1 MNHFLRFGSPVLSSF
16 LPSSLLFA
24 LLAAATGCSVT
35 TEGADGHA
43 TFSYDSLGSMSVP
56 LAAGASD
63 GITASVPSGTTVD
76 HATSSNTAVLTIGTM
91 TTNSAGGYDFPV
103 TGGNPGSSVFTIYD
117 PTGKVIDQT
126 TVEVAATTSITLS
139 TPSGLTLLEGQ
150 SYAVHAT
157 TIGAGGATL
166 AGSGAIHFA
175 YTGSLASAAPT
186 NAFCTGDCG
195 YFTATTAGDGEANV
209 TALSASAPLQLHVVP
224 ASAIDTL
231 SFASAT
237 LSIAPNGVGS
247 MAYTLKSSGTIVYT
261 GGTELTCTSSNA
273 TVAASMTQLFGS
285 TLATSTTTGSIAI
298 GSGPAGT
305 ATITCSVGGQQASF
319 DVTVQ

>member
-1 MNHFLRFGSPVLSSF
+1 MNHLLRFA
-16 LPSSLLFA
+16 SSLLPVA
-24 LLAAATGCSVT
+24 LLGTAAGCNV
-35 TEGADGHA
+35 TEGADDRA
-43 TFSYDSLGSMSVP
+43 DFSYDSLGSMSVP

-63 GITASVPSGTTVD
+63 GISISVSSTTTID
-76 HATSSNTAVLTIGTM
+76 HATSSDPAVLTLGAM
-91 TTNSAGGYDFPV
+91 TNSAPGAYDVPV
-103 TGGNPGSSVFTIYD
+103 TAGSPGSATLTIYD

-175 YTGSLASAAPT
+175 YSGSLVSAAPT

-195 YFTATTAGDGEANV
+195 YFTAATAGDGEANV
-209 TALSASAPLQLHVVP
+209 TAVSASAPLQLHVVP
-224 ASAIDTL
+224 ASAIDAL

-237 LSIAPNGVGS
+237 VSFAPNGGGS
-247 MAYTLKSSGTIVYT
+247 VAYTLKSSGAVVFT
-261 GGTELTCTSSNA
+261 GGTELTCTSSNSA
-273 TVAASMTQLFGS
+273 VAAPMAQFFGA
-285 TLATSTTTGSIAI
+285 TLAPSATTGSVAI
-298 GSGPAGT
+298 GSGSAGT
-305 ATITCSVGGQQASF
+305 ATITCSVGGRQATVN
-319 DVTVQ
+319 VTVQ